1 LKGALFMRK
10 RKLLL
15 VNLHLF
21 DGAAGGAAG
30 APASGGDGAA
40 AAQGG
45 TEALPKADKFKS
57 GSSRRSGKTGEFDN
71 VVFGK
76 QGTPAAAAASSSAAE
91 GKNGEGN
98 ANKSGVSTTSDSLE
112 AKRNAFKELIEGEYK
127 DQYTEMFQQAFN
139 RRFKETKGMETS
151 LAAQQPIIDM
161 MMQRY
166 NITDGDVAKLQTALE
181 SDNAYWEGLAEEAG
195 LTVQQYMS
203 MKKLERENAELN
215 RQRQIQQGEAQA
227 QKQLATWYADAEKV
241 KAVYPTFDFQAECAN
256 RNFMGLLKSG
266 IPVQQAYELIHMEEI
281 KTAAAKTAAETAG
294 AQMAAKVQ
302 AKAARPKENGMSS
315 QSAVIVKDNVSSL
328 TRKERAEIARRAQRG
343 EVIKF

>member
-1 LKGALFMRK
+1 MHK

-21 DGAAGGAAG
+21 DGAAGG
-30 APASGGDGAA
+30 GAA
-40 AAQGG
+40 AGGEAAAAPAQGG
-45 TEALPKADKFKS
+45 AEALPKADKVKS

-76 QGTPAAAAASSSAAE
+76 QDTPAAEPAASPAAE
-91 GKNGEGN
+91 VKNGEGN

-127 DQYTEMFQQAFN
+127 DQYPEMFQQAFN
-139 RRFKETKGMETS
+139 RRFKETKGMETT
-151 LAAQQPIIDM
+151 LAAQQPIIEM

-181 SDNAYWEGLAEEAG
+181 SDNSYWESLAEEQG
-195 LTVQQYMS
+195 LTVQQYMA
-203 MKKLERENAELN
+203 MKKLERENAALN

-227 QKQLATWYADAEKV
+227 QRQLSAWYADAEKV
-241 KAVYPTFDFQAECAN
+241 KTVYPTFDFQAECQN
-256 RNFMGLLKSG
+256 RDFMGLLKAG
-266 IPVQQAYELIHMEEI
+266 IGVQKAYELVHMEEI
-281 KTAAAKTAAETAG
+281 KTAAAKSAAETAG

-302 AKAARPKENGMSS
+302 AKASRPKENGMSS

>member
-1 LKGALFMRK
+1 MRK
-10 RKLLL
+10 RKTLL

-30 APASGGDGAA
+30 APAAGGDAGA

-45 TEALPKADKFKS
+45 TEGLPKADKFKS
-57 GSSRRSGKTGEFDN
+57 GSSRRSRSGEFDN

-76 QGTPAAAAASSSAAE
+76 QDNAPAAASASSSDAE

-112 AKRNAFKELIEGEYK
+112 AKRSAFKELVDGEYK
-127 DQYTEMFQQAFN
+127 DQFTEMFQQAWN
-139 RRFKETKGMETS
+139 RRFKEAKGMETS
-151 LAAQQPIIDM
+151 LSAQKPIMDM
-161 MMQRY
+161 LMQRY
-166 NITDGDVAKLQTALE
+166 NIADGDVAKLQTALE
-181 SDNAYWEGLAEEAG
+181 QDTAYWESVAEEQG
-195 LTVQQYMS
+195 LSVDQYMA

-215 RQRQIQQGEAQA
+215 RQRQIQQGEVQA
-227 QKQLATWYADAEKV
+227 QRQLSAWYADAEKV
-241 KAVYPTFDFQAECAN
+241 KAIYPAFDFQAECQN
-256 RNFMGLLKSG
+256 RDFMGLLKAG
-266 IPVQQAYELIHMEEI
+266 IGVQKAYELVHMEEI

-294 AQMAAKVQ
+294 AQMAAKIQ
-302 AKAARPKENGMSS
+302 SKAARPKENGMSS
-315 QSAVIVKDNVSSL
+315 QSAVIVKDNVSNL

>member
-1 LKGALFMRK
+1 MHK

-30 APASGGDGAA
+30 GSAAGGDVGA

-45 TEALPKADKFKS
+45 AEALPKADKVKS

-76 QGTPAAAAASSSAAE
+76 QDTPAAETAASPAAE
-91 GKNGEGN
+91 VKNGEGN

-112 AKRNAFKELIEGEYK
+112 AKRNEFRELIKGKYK
-127 DQYTEMFQQAFN
+127 NEFTEFFN
-139 RRFKETKGMETS
+139 ETFNSRFKETKGMETT
-151 LAAQQPIIDM
+151 LAAQQPIIEM

-166 NITDGDVAKLQTALE
+166 DITDGDVAKLQTALE
-181 SDNAYWEGLAEEAG
+181 SDNSYWESLAEEQG
-195 LTVQQYMS
+195 LTVQQYMA
-203 MKKLERENAELN
+203 MKKLERENAALN

-227 QKQLATWYADAEKV
+227 QRQLSAWYADAEKV
-241 KAVYPTFDFQAECAN
+241 KTVYPTFDFQAECQN
-256 RNFMGLLKSG
+256 RDFMGLLKAG
-266 IPVQQAYELIHMEEI
+266 IGVQKAYELVHMEEI
-281 KTAAAKTAAETAG
+281 KTAAAKSAAETAG

-302 AKAARPKENGMSS
+302 AKASRPKENGMSS

>member
-1 LKGALFMRK
+1 MHK

-30 APASGGDGAA
+30 GSAAGGDVGA

-45 TEALPKADKFKS
+45 AEALPKADKVKS

-76 QGTPAAAAASSSAAE
+76 QDNSAAE
-91 GKNGEGN
+91 PTASPAAEVKNGEGN

-151 LAAQQPIIDM
+151 LAAQQPIIDLL
-161 MMQRY
+161 MQRY
-166 NITDGDVAKLQTALE
+166 NISDGDVGKLQTALE
-181 SDNAYWEGLAEEAG
+181 SDNQYWEAIAEEQG
-195 LTVQQYMS
+195 LSVQQYMS

-215 RQRQIQQGEAQA
+215 RQRQIQQGEAQM
-227 QKQLATWYADAEKV
+227 QQQLSRWYQEAEKV
-241 KAVYPTFDFQAECAN
+241 KSIYPAFDFKAETGN
-256 RNFMGLLKSG
+256 RDFLGLLKAG
-266 IPVQQAYELIHMEEI
+266 VGVQKAYELIHMEEI
-281 KTAAAKTAAETAG
+281 KTSAAKAAAETAG

-302 AKAARPKENGMSS
+302 AKAARPKENGMSA